1 MEGNDVGSDVRRK
14 TIMELNHKRLLQKAA
29 LFKDIDEN
37 ECARMINCLSPY
49 VRHFSKNEIILSTG
63 DYVHHIGIILYGNAC
78 ANLEHMDGSQT
89 IMSNLVPMSVFGE
102 VLVSTRTHKS
112 PVTVYAT
119 SDVTAAYIDY
129 QKVCSMCEA
138 ACAAH
143 RMFLKNVLKAIGDKY
158 FLLFDRI
165 NILREKSLRSKIMA
179 YLYAL
184 SDGGKTAI
192 VTIPFTKTMLA
203 DYLLVNRSALSK
215 ELRQMECDGV
225 IAVNGR
231 KIEIKSRG

>member
-1 MEGNDVGSDVRRK
+1 MEINYK
-14 TIMELNHKRLLQKAA
+14 TALQKAA
-29 LFKDIDEN
+29 LFNDINEN
-37 ECARMINCLSPY
+37 ESAKLINCLSPY
-49 VRHFSKNEIILSTG
+49 VKHFLKNEIILSTG
-63 DYVHHIGIILYGNAC
+63 DSVNHIGIIICGTAC

-89 IMSNLVPMSVFGE
+89 IMSNLMPMSVFGE

-112 PVTVYAT
+112 PVTIHAT

-165 NILREKSLRSKIMA
+165 NILREKSLRSRIMA
-179 YLYAL
+179 YLHVL
-184 SDGGKTAI
+184 SDGGKAAV

-215 ELRQMECDGV
+215 ELRKMENDGI

-231 KIEIKSRG
+231 EIEIIK